1 VSVDLRV
8 VVAGASTRNVI
19 PTPSTTR
26 RELRPEEDAGFLP
39 RRDGSDQ
46 PLVMATLRNLVV
58 GVLYWAGR
66 PRRLRH
72 HARDPAPSSTLGITL
87 DASDETDIT

>member
-26 RELRPEEDAGFLP
+26 RELRPEEEAGFLP

-58 GVLYWAGR
+58 GVLYRAGLGR
-66 PRRLRH
+66 STSP
-72 HARDPAPSSTLGITL
+72 PAPSRPRPCPPRAPSG
-87 DASDETDIT
+87 SP